1 MSAEQ
6 AAIREA
12 DLRLVEIYRDF
23 LPEQVFDAHVH
34 LYLDEAIPRFRGA
47 DGVFFRGTATA
58 EHYLSDM
65 LPLLP
70 GVKQV
75 RMNMMPFPD
84 TVLNDTANGLREKAN
99 GHILEQ
105 LRLHPEHVGACYVLA
120 SDDAQTIG
128 DMVSKPGIRAIK
140 PYYFSAGASANGNTA
155 VEEFLPQAAWEVS
168 QETGIPIV
176 LHMMRAKS
184 LADEGN
190 FAYVQAMTGKYPGA
204 PLVLAHCARGFAAW
218 TAVTAIPRLAERDN
232 IWFDMSSVCEVGPI
246 MAAIQK
252 TGGKRIMWGSDWPVC
267 LNRGRAISMADG
279 QLWVTETPG
288 THSSYALVAAE
299 SLLALYQTA
308 LLMDLDQTQIDSIF
322 YRNASALF
330 QTE

>member
-12 DLRLVEIYRDF
+12 DLRLAELYRDF
-23 LPEQVFDAHVH
+23 LPEKVFDAHVH
-34 LYLDEAIPRFRGA
+34 LYLDEAIPRFRGT
-47 DGVFFRGTATA
+47 DGVFFRGTATV

-70 GVKQV
+70 GVSQV
-75 RMNMMPFPD
+75 RMQAMPFPD
-84 TVLNDTANGLREKAN
+84 TVLNDTENGLRAKAN

-120 SDDAQTIG
+120 SDDVQTIG

-140 PYYFSAGASANGNTA
+140 PYYFSAANANGNTGID
-155 VEEFLPQAAWEVS
+155 EFLPQAAWEVS

-184 LADEGN
+184 LADADN
-190 FAYVQAMTGKYPGA
+190 FAYVQAMTEKYPNA

-218 TAVTAIPRLAERDN
+218 TAVMAIPKLADREN

-267 LNRGRAISMADG
+267 LNRGRALSMADG
-279 QLWVTETPG
+279 QLWLTETPG

-299 SLLALYQTA
+299 SLFALYQTA
-308 LLMDLDQTQIDSIF
+308 LLMNLDQTQIHDIF
-322 YRNASALF
+322 YRNAAALF
-330 QTE
+330 RTE